1 MRPVLLDTCIL
12 IDYLNGISP
21 AADTLKEYAENS
33 AISVITWMEVM
44 VGAFRMNHEQQQIT
58 RRFLARFTQ
67 LPVNE
72 AVAEL
77 AAAIRAQRGIKL
89 PDAIIDATAQVDNRL
104 LLTRNVKDF
113 KNIPG
118 VIFPYTVDDEENR
131 AR

>member
-21 AADTLKEYAENS
+21 AAHTLKEYAGNS

-44 VGAFRMNHEQQQIT
+44 VGAFRLDHERQQAT
-58 RRFLARFTQ
+58 RHFLAHFRL
-67 LPVNE
+67 LPVSE

-77 AAAIRAQRGIKL
+77 AAAVRAQRGIKL

-113 KNIPG
+113 KDIPG
-118 VIFPYTVDDEENR
+118 VIFPYIVNNNE
-131 AR
+131 

>member
-1 MRPVLLDTCIL
+1 L
-12 IDYLNGISP
+12 IDYLNGVSP

-44 VGAFRMNHEQQQIT
+44 VGAFQMDHERQQVT
-58 RRFLARFTQ
+58 RRFLARFTH

-72 AVAEL
+72 AVADL

-89 PDAIIDATAQVDNRL
+89 PDAVIDATAQVGSRL

-113 KNIPG
+113 KNVPG
-118 VIFPYTVDDEENR
+118 VVFPYT
-131 AR
+131 AGAGL

>member
-12 IDYLNGISP
+12 IDYLNGVSP
-21 AADTLKEYAENS
+21 AADTLKEYAGYS

-44 VGAFRMNHEQQQIT
+44 VGALRLDHERQQVT

-67 LPVNE
+67 LPVSE

-77 AAAIRAQRGIKL
+77 TVAIRAQRGIKL
-89 PDAIIDATAQVDNRL
+89 PDAIIDATAQVAHRL

-113 KNIPG
+113 KNNPG
-118 VIFPYTVDDEENR
+118 VIFPYTVDNR
-131 AR
+131 S

>member
-1 MRPVLLDTCIL
+1 MRSVLFDTCIL

-21 AADTLKEYAENS
+21 AADILKEYAGNS

-44 VGAFRMNHEQQQIT
+44 VGAFRLDHERQQIT
-58 RRFLARFTQ
+58 RRFLERFAQ
-67 LPVNE
+67 LPVSG

-89 PDAIIDATAQVDNRL
+89 PDAIIEATAQVENRL
-104 LLTRNVKDF
+104 LVTRNVKDF

-118 VIFPYTVDDEENR
+118 VIFPYTVDNSV
-131 AR
+131 

>member
-21 AADTLKEYAENS
+21 AVSTLQEHVGNS

-44 VGAFRMNHEQQQIT
+44 VGAFRLDHKRQQVT
-58 RRFLARFTQ
+58 RRFLAGFTQ
-67 LPVNE
+67 LPVSG

-77 AAAIRAQRGIKL
+77 AAMIRAQRGIKL
-89 PDAIIDATAQVDNRL
+89 PDAIIDATAQVENRL

-118 VIFPYTVDDEENR
+118 VIFPYTVDDN
-131 AR
+131 A